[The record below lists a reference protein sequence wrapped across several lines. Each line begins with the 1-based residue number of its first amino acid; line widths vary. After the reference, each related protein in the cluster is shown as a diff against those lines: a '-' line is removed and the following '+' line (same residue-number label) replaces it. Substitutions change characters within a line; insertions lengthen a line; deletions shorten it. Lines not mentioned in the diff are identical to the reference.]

1 MHLARLE
8 ATDFRNLSGTI
19 EFSPGLNILYGA
31 NAQGK
36 TGWLEAIYFL
46 ATTKSF
52 RTAHPHEAIR
62 HGCTH
67 GCTEAILRGTVARE
81 SLQKDLQLLISE
93 KSKQTF
99 VNGKREAIIRYLGN
113 LDAIAFTA
121 DEMEIIR
128 GGPESRRRFM
138 DRGIVA
144 TVPSYLG
151 TIAEY
156 NRVLKQKNRLLRDA
170 SESDEPLRFGPLLQP
185 WNDQIIVLGTE
196 IHAARIAYVARLN
209 AHLNSQLF
217 QHETITIRYKS
228 SLEGKGDLNN
238 YHTLL
243 TERLMFHLR
252 NEIAAGYSLVGP
264 HRDDLEVLSD
274 GHDIG
279 KYASSGQQRS
289 ALLILDLAQMS
300 VYHSMFEEY
309 PIFLTDD
316 IDAELDPQ
324 RIETL
329 LEFLEGKSQTIVS
342 TSKRSVAE
350 KFQARSRTYLIAA
363 GRAMPFS
370 QADDK
375 MEAASL
381 LLTPSEISSDS
392 ISANAVASSAQSS
405 SQQEPGLSEA
415 ADEELA
421 EIDLENDDDRHQA
434 PF

>member
-8 ATDFRNLSGTI
+8 AADFRNLSGTI
-19 EFSPGLNILYGA
+19 EFSPGLNILCGA

-62 HGCTH
+62 HGCTQ
-67 GCTEAILRGTVARE
+67 AILRGTVARQ
-81 SLQKDLQLLISE
+81 SLQKDLQLLIGE

-128 GGPESRRRFM
+128 GGPESRRRFL

-156 NRVLKQKNRLLRDA
+156 NRVLKQRNRLLRDA
-170 SESDEPLRFGPLLQP
+170 SESDEPLRFEPLLQP

-196 IHAARIAYVARLN
+196 IHAARIAYVARLST
-209 AHLNSQLF
+209 HLNSQLF

-238 YHTLL
+238 YQSLL

-264 HRDDLEVLSD
+264 HRDDLEILSD

-329 LEFLEGKSQTIVS
+329 LEFLKGKSQTFVS
-342 TSKRSVAE
+342 TSKRSVAAH
-350 KFQARSRTYLIAA
+350 FQARSRTSLIAA

-370 QADDK
+370 LADDK

-381 LLTPSEISSDS
+381 LPTPSEISSDFFP
-392 ISANAVASSAQSS
+392 ANAAASWAQSS
-405 SQQEPGLSEA
+405 SQQEPAVSEA
-415 ADEELA
+415 ADDEFIEM
-421 EIDLENDDDRHQA
+421 DPGNDDDRHQA

>member
-1 MHLARLE
+1 
-8 ATDFRNLSGTI
+8 
-19 EFSPGLNILYGA
+19 
-31 NAQGK
+31 
-36 TGWLEAIYFL
+36 
-46 ATTKSF
+46 
-52 RTAHPHEAIR
+52 
-62 HGCTH
+62 
-67 GCTEAILRGTVARE
+67 
-81 SLQKDLQLLISE
+81 
-93 KSKQTF
+93 
-99 VNGKREAIIRYLGN
+99 
-113 LDAIAFTA
+113 
-121 DEMEIIR
+121 
-128 GGPESRRRFM
+128 
-138 DRGIVA
+138 
-144 TVPSYLG
+144 VPSYLG

-156 NRVLKQKNRLLRDA
+156 NRVLKQRNRLLRDA
-170 SESDEPLRFGPLLQP
+170 SESDEPLRFEPLLQP

-196 IHAARIAYVARLN
+196 IHAARIAYVARLST
-209 AHLNSQLF
+209 HLNSQLF

-238 YHTLL
+238 YQSLL

-264 HRDDLEVLSD
+264 HRDDLEILSD

-329 LEFLEGKSQTIVS
+329 LEFLKGKSQTFVS
-342 TSKRSVAE
+342 TSKRSVAAH
-350 KFQARSRTYLIAA
+350 FQARSRTSLIAA

-370 QADDK
+370 LADDK

-381 LLTPSEISSDS
+381 LPTPSEISSDFFP
-392 ISANAVASSAQSS
+392 ANAAASWAQSS
-405 SQQEPGLSEA
+405 SQQEPAVSEA
-415 ADEELA
+415 ADDEFIEM
-421 EIDLENDDDRHQA
+421 DPGNDDDRHQA